1 MLFQRFVVSGIA
13 GKKIINM
20 IGRLQYI
27 SQPVHLDN
35 IQAVCE
41 AGCRWVQLR
50 IKHAPESIIMSEALA
65 AKKIC
70 ESYGATLIINDHPH
84 IAAAIG
90 ADGVHVGKNDMT
102 VAEARKI
109 MGDNAIVGGTANT
122 LEDILQHV
130 QDGATYVG
138 VGPFRFTTTKQKL
151 SPILGLEGIASIM
164 QQLQS
169 RGIDI
174 PVVAIGGI
182 LVEDIPAL
190 LRTGIHGIAVSGLI
204 THATDKKQMI
214 AAIANSFSPDLLKHN
229 S

>member
-1 MLFQRFVVSGIA
+1 LLHFVVSGIT
-13 GKKIINM
+13 GEKLINM
-20 IGRLQYI
+20 IGSLQYI
-27 SQPVHLDN
+27 SQPVHLEN
-35 IQAVCE
+35 IQAACE
-41 AGCRWVQLR
+41 AGCRWIQLR
-50 IKHAPESIIMSEALA
+50 IKHAPESIIRSEALA
-65 AKKIC
+65 AKAIC
-70 ESYGATLIINDHPH
+70 AAYGATLIINDHPR

-109 MGDNAIVGGTANT
+109 MGDAAIIGGTANT

-130 QDGATYVG
+130 QDGAFYVG
-138 VGPFRFTTTKQKL
+138 VGPYRFTTTKQKL
-151 SPILGLEGIASIM
+151 SPILGLEGISSIM
-164 QQLQS
+164 RQLQV

-190 LRTGIHGIAVSGLI
+190 MRTGIHGVAVSGLI
-204 THATDKKQMI
+204 THATDKQQMI
-214 AAIANSFSPDLLKHN
+214 TAITNNLSVIHN